1 MAVPLS
7 RTRKAAFVSTLAVL
21 LGGTALS
28 VATAAMAQAQSGP
41 PPPQP
46 PQPQQAAPPQAA
58 PALAPQ
64 NAVIS
69 GIQIVGNERI
79 DSETILSYLPL
90 SVGDTVDS
98 AKLDLGLKALFKTDL
113 FSDVKLDMDGST
125 LIVRV
130 VENPVINQVLFEGN
144 SNIKTDKLEDE
155 IQIRPRGVFTR
166 SKVEDDVGRIVEL
179 YRRAGRI
186 SASVTPKIV
195 ELPQRRVDLIFE
207 IHEGPKSGILQ
218 VNFLGNRQFSEGDLR
233 GVVVTKESAWYRF
246 FSTNDNYDP
255 DRIEYDREQLRKFY
269 RNRGFYDFRVISS
282 VAELEPD
289 RNGFA
294 VTYAIDEGVKY
305 RFGAITVKTDLKKLN
320 PDILRLL
327 LPIKQGQIYEDQ
339 KIEAA
344 TDDLTFAAGAAG
356 FAFVDVHPTY
366 KPDPIKHTVDVE
378 FDIKEGPRVYINR
391 IDVVGNTATLDRV
404 IRRRMLVAEGDAYN
418 RALVDR
424 SKQYVRALGF
434 FKDVDITNTP
444 SAQPD
449 RTDLLVKVTEQPT
462 GQLSFSAGYST
473 IDKIV
478 TDISITQSNFRGRGD
493 NLGLRIDLGTLR
505 QQVDLSFT
513 EPHFLDRDLQA
524 GWDIYAYKYN
534 FYEYSDYNTASVGAV
549 FRLGF
554 PLTSR
559 ASLTTR
565 YTIKTDD
572 VIVQNDVCI
581 PGEELVSIVLCEERG
596 SYLTS
601 SLGYTLAYDRRNDPN
616 HPTRG
621 FNLALSQD
629 IAGAGGNV
637 HYVKTQ
643 ANGGWYYGFSKNWVL
658 SVTGNVGYI
667 DGWNGDTIRI
677 ADRFYAGGDDFRGF
691 EIAGIGP
698 RDLQYGDALGGKLK
712 AIGTIEETIPTFLP
726 EQYGVR
732 LGVFTD
738 FGPEGLVDKK
748 DTINPDTHLPLG
760 TVVSDL
766 NLRATAGISV
776 WWKSPMGPLRF
787 DFSQIIR
794 KDYYDR
800 TELFRFSTA
809 ATF

>member
-1 MAVPLS
+1 MADPLS
-7 RTRKAAFVSTLAVL
+7 HTGARKAAFASTLALL
-21 LGGTALS
+21 LGGTALAAAP
-28 VATAAMAQAQSGP
+28 VAYAQAQ
-41 PPPQP
+41 
-46 PQPQQAAPPQAA
+46 QQS
-58 PALAPQ
+58 
-64 NAVIS
+64 AVIS
-69 GIQIVGNERI
+69 GIQIQGNERI

-90 SVGDTVDS
+90 TVGQTVDPE
-98 AKLDLGLKALFKTDL
+98 KLDIALKALFKTDL

-144 SNIKTDKLEDE
+144 SNLKDDKLEDE

-166 SKVEDDVGRIVEL
+166 AKVEDDVGRIVEL
-179 YRRAGRI
+179 YRRSGRI
-186 SASVTPKIV
+186 SATVTPKIV

-207 IHEGPKSGILQ
+207 IHEGPKSGILR
-218 VNFLGNRQFSEGDLR
+218 VNFLGNKQFSETDLR

-255 DRIEYDREQLRKFY
+255 DRIEYDREQLRKYY

-282 VAELEPD
+282 VAELAPD
-289 RNGFA
+289 KNGFA
-294 VTYAIDEGVKY
+294 VTYALDEGAKY
-305 RFGAITVKTDLKKLN
+305 HFGAVTVKTDLKKLN
-320 PDILRLL
+320 PDILRQI
-327 LPIKQGQIYEDQ
+327 LPIRSGQVYEDQ

-366 KPDPIKHTVDVE
+366 KPDPAKHTVDVE
-378 FDIKEGPRVYINR
+378 FDVKEGPRVYIGR

-404 IRRRMLVAEGDAYN
+404 IRRRMLVSEGDAYN

-424 SKQYVRALGF
+424 SKQNVRALGF
-434 FKDVDITNTP
+434 FKDVDVTNSP
-444 SAQPD
+444 SSQPD
-449 RTDLLVKVTEQPT
+449 RTDLQVKVTEQPT

-473 IDKIV
+473 VDKIV
-478 TDISITQSNFRGRGD
+478 TDIAVTQSNFRGRGD
-493 NLGLRIDLGTLR
+493 NVGLRIDLGTLR
-505 QQVDLSFT
+505 QQIDISYT

-524 GWDIYAYKYN
+524 GWDIYGYKYN
-534 FYEYSDYNTASVGAV
+534 FYEYSDYNTTSVGGV

-554 PLTSR
+554 PITQR

-565 YTIKTDD
+565 YTIRTDD

-581 PGEELVSIVLCEERG
+581 PGEETVSIVLCEERG
-596 SYLTS
+596 AYLTS
-601 SLGYTLAYDRRNDPN
+601 SFGYTLAYDHRNDPN

-621 FNLALSQD
+621 FNIALSQD

-637 HYVKTQ
+637 HYLKSV
-643 ANGGWYYGFSKNWVL
+643 ANAGWYHGFNKNFVL
-658 SVTGNVGYI
+658 QITGTAGYI
-667 DGWNGDTIRI
+667 DGWNGDSIRI
-677 ADRFYAGGDDFRGF
+677 ADRFYPGGDDFRGF

-712 AIGTIEETIPTFLP
+712 AVGTIEESIPTFLP
-726 EQYGVR
+726 EQYGIKMS
-732 LGVFTD
+732 VFTD
-738 FGPEGLVDKK
+738 FGTAGLLDKRDK
-748 DTINPDTHLPLG
+748 TNPDTNLPIS
-760 TVVSDL
+760 TVVDDL
-766 NLRATAGISV
+766 YFRATAGISIF
-776 WWKSPMGPLRF
+776 WKSPMGPLRF

-809 ATF
+809 TTF

>member
-1 MAVPLS
+1 MADPLS
-7 RTRKAAFVSTLAVL
+7 HTRARKAAFASTLALL
-21 LGGTALS
+21 LGGTAL
-28 VATAAMAQAQSGP
+28 AAAPAAFAQAQ
-41 PPPQP
+41 
-46 PQPQQAAPPQAA
+46 QQS
-58 PALAPQ
+58 AL
-64 NAVIS
+64 IS
-69 GIQIVGNERI
+69 AIQVQGNERI

-90 SVGDTVDS
+90 TVGQEVDPE
-98 AKLDLGLKALFKTDL
+98 KLDLALKALFKTDL

-125 LIVRV
+125 LVVRV

-144 SNIKTDKLEDE
+144 SNLKDDKLEDE

-166 SKVEDDVGRIVEL
+166 AKVEDDVGRIVEL
-179 YRRAGRI
+179 YRRSGRI
-186 SASVTPKIV
+186 SATVTPKIV

-207 IHEGPKSGILQ
+207 IHEGPKSGILR
-218 VNFLGNRQFSEGDLR
+218 VNFLGNKQFSGTDLR

-282 VAELEPD
+282 VAELAPD
-289 RNGFA
+289 KNGFA
-294 VTYAIDEGVKY
+294 VTYALDEGAKY
-305 RFGAITVKTDLKKLN
+305 RFGAVTVKTDLKKLN
-320 PDILRLL
+320 PDILRQI
-327 LPIKQGQIYEDQ
+327 LPIRAGQVYEDQ

-366 KPDPIKHTVDVE
+366 KPDPVKHTVDVE
-378 FDIKEGPRVYINR
+378 FDVKEGPRVYIGR

-404 IRRRMLVAEGDAYN
+404 IRRRMLVSEGDAYN

-424 SKQYVRALGF
+424 SKQNVRALGF
-434 FKDVDITNTP
+434 FKDVDVTNSP
-444 SAQPD
+444 SSQPD
-449 RTDLLVKVTEQPT
+449 RTDLQVKVTEQPT

-473 IDKIV
+473 VDKIV
-478 TDISITQSNFRGRGD
+478 TDIAVTQSNFRGRGD
-493 NLGLRIDLGTLR
+493 NVGLRLDLGTLR
-505 QQVDLSFT
+505 QQIDLSYT

-524 GWDIYAYKYN
+524 GWDLYAYKYN
-534 FYEYSDYNTASVGAV
+534 FYEYSDYNTTSAGAV

-554 PLTSR
+554 PITQR

-565 YTIKTDD
+565 YTIRTDD

-581 PGEELVSIVLCEERG
+581 PDEETVSPVLCEERG
-596 SYLTS
+596 AYLTS
-601 SLGYTLAYDRRNDPN
+601 SFGYTLAYDHRNDPN

-621 FNLALSQD
+621 FNVALAQD
-629 IAGAGGNV
+629 IAGAGGTV
-637 HYVKTQ
+637 HYVKTV
-643 ANGGWYYGFSKNWVL
+643 ADAGWYHGFNKNFVL
-658 SVTGNVGYI
+658 QITGTVGYI

-677 ADRFYAGGDDFRGF
+677 ADRFYPGGDDFRGF

-698 RDLQYGDALGGKLK
+698 RDLKYGDALGAKFK
-712 AIGTIEETIPTFLP
+712 AIGHIEESIPTFLP
-726 EQYGVR
+726 DQYGIKMS
-732 LGVFTD
+732 VFTD
-738 FGPEGLVDKK
+738 FGTAGLLDKR
-748 DTINPDTHLPLG
+748 DLVNPDNPLQAES
-760 TVVSDL
+760 TVVDDL
-766 NLRATAGISV
+766 YFRATAGISIF
-776 WWKSPMGPLRF
+776 WKSPMGPLRF

-809 ATF
+809 TTF